1 MRKTIKIIFLCIGIV
16 AVCIIGYNTKESVR
30 IKRIV
35 RFHVAEQP
43 AIASD
48 LPDANTS
55 KHIVRAVQQIMI
67 GTLCNNY
74 DNALQTLRSI
84 KAAGYEA
91 IELNDF
97 MIRKTALSVRLNR
110 VGKVL
115 AERGIR
121 LLYHNH
127 NVELQKVAPGKTAY
141 DIIIEKTNPLYVNTE
156 IHSLRDMQR
165 KLTK

>member
-1 MRKTIKIIFLCIGIV
+1 
-16 AVCIIGYNTKESVR
+16 
-30 IKRIV
+30 
-35 RFHVAEQP
+35 
-43 AIASD
+43 
-48 LPDANTS
+48 
-55 KHIVRAVQQIMI
+55 MI

-97 MIRKTALSVRLNR
+97 MIRKTALSVCLNR

-127 NVELQKVAPGKTAY
+127 NVELQKVAPGKTASSPHASEDDSTSSVGDTATTRANVPHLSIVTY
-141 DIIIEKTNPLYVNTE
+141 TQGVQNII
-156 IHSLRDMQR
+156 SL
-165 KLTK
+165 LVTV

>member
-16 AVCIIGYNTKESVR
+16 ALCIVGYNVKESVR

-35 RFHVAEQP
+35 RFHAAEQP

-48 LPDANTS
+48 LPDSNTS

-74 DNALQTLRSI
+74 DNA
-84 KAAGYEA
+84 
-91 IELNDF
+91 F
-97 MIRKTALSVRLNR
+97 
-110 VGKVL
+110 
-115 AERGIR
+115 
-121 LLYHNH
+121 
-127 NVELQKVAPGKTAY
+127 VELQKVAPGETAY
-141 DIIIEKTNPLYVNTE
+141 DIIIKKTNPLYVNTE
-156 IHSLRDMQR
+156 IHSPRDLQR

>member
-1 MRKTIKIIFLCIGIV
+1 
-16 AVCIIGYNTKESVR
+16 
-30 IKRIV
+30 
-35 RFHVAEQP
+35 
-43 AIASD
+43 
-48 LPDANTS
+48 
-55 KHIVRAVQQIMI
+55 
-67 GTLCNNY
+67 
-74 DNALQTLRSI
+74 
-84 KAAGYEA
+84 
-91 IELNDF
+91 
-97 MIRKTALSVRLNR
+97 MIRKTALSVRLMTKFSGMPIGKSGNQDWNRLIRESGLKVISLHSNLANLESDAASVADTALSFGTDTVVITGMYGFDCGNLKEVENLADRLNR

-156 IHSLRDMQR
+156 IHSPRDMQR

>member
-1 MRKTIKIIFLCIGIV
+1 
-16 AVCIIGYNTKESVR
+16 
-30 IKRIV
+30 
-35 RFHVAEQP
+35 
-43 AIASD
+43 
-48 LPDANTS
+48 
-55 KHIVRAVQQIMI
+55 MI

-97 MIRKTALSVRLNR
+97 MIRKTALSVCLNR

-141 DIIIEKTNPLYVNTE
+141 DIIIKKTNPLYVNTE
-156 IHSLRDMQR
+156 IHSPRDLQR